1 MSTQMVKGNTAV
13 IIGALYAGCDCF
25 FGYPITPASEILH
38 EASKY
43 FPMLGRKFVQAESEE
58 ASVNMIYGGASTGH
72 RVMSASSGPGISLMQ
87 EGFTYLAGAE
97 LPAVIVDVMRAG
109 PGLGNIM
116 RAGPGLGN
124 IGPEQGDY
132 NQIVKGGG
140 HGNYKNIVLA
150 PNSVQEMCDL
160 TMKAFELSNKYRN
173 PCIVLADAVLGQ
185 MAEPLKFPD
194 IAVDPEIDESWA
206 VRGSKDT
213 MENLVTSI
221 FLDFAQLED
230 FNFEIQEKY
239 AEIEKNEVLYE
250 EYKIEDA
257 EIVLVSYGTSSR
269 LSRSAVDIAREKGIK
284 LGLLRPVTLFPFPKM
299 RIKELA
305 DKGVQF
311 VSVEMSNGQ
320 LREDVKA
327 AAGYDEVH
335 IVNRMG
341 GKLIELKDILNE
353 IYDIVGIEERH
364 SVESDEKG
372 YDPSYIKEKDYQDEL
387 NNDNYYNHRVV
398 D

>member
-1 MSTQMVKGNTAV
+1 MSNQIVKGNTAV

-87 EGFTYLAGAE
+87 EGFTFLAGAE
-97 LPAVIVDVMRAG
+97 LPAVIVD
-109 PGLGNIM
+109 IM

-140 HGNYKNIVLA
+140 HGNYRNIVLA
-150 PNSVQEMCDL
+150 PNSVQEMCDF
-160 TMKAFELSNKYRN
+160 TMKAFELTTKYRN
-173 PCIVLADAVLGQ
+173 PVVVLADGTLGQ
-185 MAEPLKFPD
+185 MAEPLTFPTE
-194 IAVDPEIDESWA
+194 AVEPTIDDSWA
-206 VRGSKDT
+206 VRGNKET
-213 MENLVTSI
+213 MDNLVTSI
-221 FLDFAQLED
+221 FLDFDQLEE
-230 FNFEIQEKY
+230 FNFELQEKY
-239 AEIEKNEVLYE
+239 EEIKKNEVLYE
-250 EYKIEDA
+250 EYMVEDA

-269 LSRSAVDIAREKGIK
+269 LSRTAVDVAREKGIK
-284 LGLLRPVTLFPFPKM
+284 LGLLRPITLFPFPEK
-299 RIKELA
+299 RIRELA
-305 DKGVQF
+305 DKGVKF

-320 LREDVKA
+320 LREDVKM

-335 IVNRMG
+335 LVNRMG

-353 IYDIVGIEERH
+353 IYEMVGSDERH
-364 SVESDEKG
+364 KVDSEDKEFDASYLSD
-372 YDPSYIKEKDYQDEL
+372 KDYQDEL
-387 NNDNYYNHRVV
+387 DNDNYHNHRVV

>member
-109 PGLGNIM
+109 PGLGNI
-116 RAGPGLGN
+116 
-124 IGPEQGDY
+124 GPEQGDY

-185 MAEPLKFPD
+185 MAEPLKFPSE
-194 IAVDPEIDESWA
+194 AVDPKIDDSWA

-239 AEIEKNEVLYE
+239 AEIEKNEVEYE
-250 EYKIEDA
+250 EYKTDDA

-269 LSRSAVDIAREKGIK
+269 LSRSAVDVAREKGIK
-284 LGLLRPVTLFPFPKM
+284 LGLLRPVTLFPFPKA

-335 IVNRMG
+335 LVNRMG

-353 IYDIVGIEERH
+353 IYKMVGMDERH

-372 YDPSYIKEKDYQDEL
+372 YDPSYIKDKDYQDEL

>member
-109 PGLGNIM
+109 PGLGNI
-116 RAGPGLGN
+116 
-124 IGPEQGDY
+124 GPEQGDY

-194 IAVDPEIDESWA
+194 TAVDPEIDESWA

-239 AEIEKNEVLYE
+239 AEIERNEVLYD
-250 EYKIEDA
+250 EYKTEDA

-269 LSRSAVDIAREKGIK
+269 LSRTAVDVAREKGIK

-299 RIKELA
+299 KIKELA

-311 VSVEMSNGQ
+311 VSVEMSN
-320 LREDVKA
+320 R
-327 AAGYDEVH
+327 
-335 IVNRMG
+335 I
-341 GKLIELKDILNE
+341 
-353 IYDIVGIEERH
+353 
-364 SVESDEKG
+364 
-372 YDPSYIKEKDYQDEL
+372 
-387 NNDNYYNHRVV
+387 
-398 D
+398 

>member
-1 MSTQMVKGNTAV
+1 MVKGNTAV
-13 IIGALYAGCDCF
+13 VIGAMYAGCDCF

-43 FPMLGRKFVQAESEE
+43 FPMVGRNFVQAESEE
-58 ASVNMIYGGASTGH
+58 ASINMVYGASGTGH
-72 RVMSASSGPGISLMQ
+72 RVMTSSSGPGISLMQ
-87 EGFTYLAGAE
+87 EGFTFLAGAE
-97 LPAVIVDVMRAG
+97 LPAVIVD
-109 PGLGNIM
+109 IM

-194 IAVDPEIDESWA
+194 TAVDPEIDESWA

-250 EYKIEDA
+250 EYKTEDA

-269 LSRSAVDIAREKGIK
+269 LSRTAVDVAREKGIK

-299 RIKELA
+299 KIKELA

-335 IVNRMG
+335 LVNRMG

-353 IYDIVGIEERH
+353 IYDMVGIDERH
-364 SVESDEKG
+364 SVDSDEKG
-372 YDPSYIKEKDYQDEL
+372 YDPSYIKEKHYQDEL